1 MQDFQGDV
9 CLCIDNSFPRGLH
22 QHLADQFLLRQVVDQ
37 DGCSICGYGYEMR
50 VKQPKGNCAHQ
61 VDMMREIRRCGDK
74 EVLQQEQAESDE
86 PHSPQILELI
96 HKHIENVLRP
106 S

>member
-22 QHLADQFLLRQVVDQ
+22 QHLADQFLLRQMVDQ

-50 VKQPKGNCAHQ
+50 VKQPKGACAHE
-61 VDMMREIRRCGDK
+61 VEVMRKIRRCGDQ
-74 EVLQQEQAESDE
+74 EVCQQEQAEGDE
-86 PHSPQILELI
+86 IHGRYILELI
-96 HKHIENVLRP
+96 YEHI
-106 S
+106 